1 MLNNDFFLIYL
12 YIIYFI
18 KYRRERERGET
29 QLSIYLS
36 VCLRPDVVLPG
47 VGFFS
52 DSYTCIYGYMKS
64 RRDNGRKYF
73 GERIPAPVSL
83 PAHEIE
89 VHLIR
94 TSVFSHC
101 GHTRITP
108 NKKKIMGYYYSKMFA
123 QNLVDQQV
131 RNGKRIIIMIN
142 PMNGINSSRQMIVM
156 MIPRM
161 ITERMYLSQPA
172 FETMPNIL
180 PKLNAAPNPFRA
192 KLISAGVS
200 RRLNRMNK
208 AIHTTMSTIPTGVSP
223 SKIDNGPATGLNTRK
238 APMNIARIVGIII

>member
-1 MLNNDFFLIYL
+1 
-12 YIIYFI
+12 
-18 KYRRERERGET
+18 
-29 QLSIYLS
+29 
-36 VCLRPDVVLPG
+36 
-47 VGFFS
+47 
-52 DSYTCIYGYMKS
+52 MKS

-156 MIPRM
+156 MIPMTM
-161 ITERMYLSQPA
+161 IERMYLSQPA
-172 FETMPNIL
+172 FEIIPKIL
-180 PKLNAAPNPFRA
+180 PKLNAEPNPLRA
-192 KLISAGVS
+192 KLTTAGVAS
-200 RRLNRMNK
+200 RENRNATTKLRMIRPDMTAK
-208 AIHTTMSTIPTGVSP
+208 PAISDIPETEGSPGVTVTEPKVNMPTETTMIRMIGTI
-223 SKIDNGPATGLNTRK
+223 
-238 APMNIARIVGIII
+238 M